1 MRASTPHAGPARL
14 LGTCLTAVALL
25 SGCGQTGELTAAAPA
40 STTPLPQPS
49 APAPAPAPAAPAP
62 VLVEGTDA
70 PEVPAPQQRER
81 VRTSRPPA
89 AVAPREPALLR
100 IPAVGVQSPLVQL
113 ALNSDSSLEV
123 PTDFAV
129 AGWYTLGPAPGEA
142 GPAIIAGHVDSRRGP
157 AVFYRLGELRRGD
170 RVEVQ
175 RGDGGVVTFAVQ
187 SVERFPKDA
196 FPTERVYAPSPYADL
211 RLITCG
217 GTFNRATGH
226 YRDNVVVF
234 ATAV

>member
-1 MRASTPHAGPARL
+1 MRAAVRHTAGAR
-14 LGTCLTAVALL
+14 GWIALTTFLLL
-25 SGCGQTGELTAAAPA
+25 SGCGQTGEVTVAPA
-40 STTPLPQPS
+40 VS
-49 APAPAPAPAAPAP
+49 APPAVEIPPPPPPAPAPPPTQ
-62 VLVEGTDA
+62 LVEGTDA
-70 PEVPAPQQRER
+70 PEAPAPQQRER

-89 AVAPREPALLR
+89 SVAPREPALLR
-100 IPAVGVQSPLVQL
+100 IPAVGVQTPLVQL
-113 ALNSDSSLEV
+113 ALNPDSSLEV
-123 PTDFAV
+123 PTDFSL

-142 GPAIIAGHVDSRRGP
+142 GPAIIAGHVDSRGGP
-157 AVFYRLGELRRGD
+157 AVFYRLGELRPGD
-170 RVEVQ
+170 RLEVW
-175 RGDGGVVTFAVQ
+175 RGDGALVTFAVQ

-196 FPTERVYAPSPYADL
+196 FPTDRVYAPSASADL